1 MNKKLIL
8 FVIVFGVILFILAR
22 SWVPTGMIL
31 GGHDSGLAINASQ
44 FFNKRLLSWD
54 ETVNFGVDNSAYFGS
69 LTMHGL
75 DLILAR
81 LGGTSFAGNT
91 LSFIFWIFLMF
102 LSAVIL
108 SLELKKYFGKAITFI
123 LPIFLVMN
131 FYIFQSVF
139 ILERAKYGIYVETL
153 LILTIL
159 FRLKRKQISVFT
171 SAFLISIL
179 LVIFN
184 GGSWLGIPLFGGL
197 IVVVGTFLFAELVF
211 SVKQR
216 SFVNLKRILV
226 TLFLSFAFLF
236 ALTTY
241 SWLPYIGNFV
251 KSDAQIL
258 SDQGSISGNEA
269 WLDNMSQGTSILN
282 LIRFQ
287 GTPDWYASS
296 NQANPEHQYAGLY
309 IKNNFLIVVSFI
321 FPVLALFSLPSISKE
336 KDIKKKSIGVF
347 FILLSFLSLIFVAGS
362 HPPTGE
368 IYKLL
373 FTRIP
378 GFIIF
383 RSPYYKFG
391 YAFMLGWSVLIA
403 ISLSYFL
410 KRFSGARLLVG
421 IIIVNVF
428 VIGYYSP
435 MLSPSKLFHWK
446 NDFSTV
452 FRLPSYVDQYA
463 NWANMNTKDGRTLLL
478 PPNNDE
484 WRSDG
489 YNFGYWSTTTLLAS
503 ASNVKVLSNDSLL
516 NQAES
521 TWVNAIYAAIKRGDE
536 KNFNLLADKL
546 GVKYFLVR
554 EDVLSPGKWSAPEDF
569 SIYENAL
576 KVFSSVTKLNKFGN
590 WVVYSRANINLIDF
604 TALNNLTHVFSE
616 DLDYMGKL
624 YQFSPAF
631 TNKDSKDS
639 VTVLKCDI
647 CKMLEAVDP
656 NNQLRFSTS
665 TVLPN
670 SILYK
675 LKQMRRNYS
684 ASHLAGDENV
694 RINYYLGE
702 IFSLGGEFKAIN
714 LNPISDRFQAVVFQQ
729 IKDDIDALNSLVIS
743 KKGSQTDYLLAA
755 NIFKYTDPVEG
766 LISQYFR
773 SFPSASL
780 SIQSQLQALDWDIR
794 SLNNHFSLVWDN
806 LSGTVNRKSYPFTI
820 SRNGVYQ
827 ILIKNDMQL
836 GGVQKADLL
845 KEGSFLKQLSIGN
858 DENWSVTGKIN
869 LEKGRYD
876 LILDI
881 PPSGNV
887 LQSVT
892 VNNFSNPY
900 NGNISCVGGQ
910 IDKFSAGKKYLVNF
924 SSSGGLDLYFRE
936 NKEDLPSYF
945 LPPNNRLS
953 AIFLKMGNN
962 DNYFYSPYSTA
973 KNSAIYVCGTK
984 SNLNGIDNLTVSE
997 VRVPEVILRSYS
1009 DDVQSIP
1016 NITAD
1021 KISPVKY
1028 IVNIPTGTGGFTLR
1042 FGERFDPR
1050 WQARYLDNN
1059 QLISDHVMIDGYA
1072 NGWIIP
1078 QISSRKIVIEYS
1090 PQNKFNLGVM
1100 VSLVSFCLL
1109 SLVFF
1114 AKMVFKKNGVPKRK

>member
-1 MNKKLIL
+1 MNKKLVL
-8 FVIVFGVILFILAR
+8 FIIVFGVILFIVAR
-22 SWVPTGMIL
+22 SWVPVGMIL

-44 FFNKRLLSWD
+44 FFSKRLLSWD
-54 ETVNFGVDNSAYFGS
+54 ATVNFGVDNSAYFGS

-91 LSFIFWIFLMF
+91 LNVFFWIFLMF
-102 LSAVIL
+102 LSATVL

-131 FYIFQSVF
+131 FYIFQSMF
-139 ILERAKYGIYVETL
+139 ILERAKYGIYIATL

-159 FRLKRKQISVFT
+159 FRLKRKQISVFI
-171 SAFLISIL
+171 SSLLIAIL

-184 GGSWLGIPLFGGL
+184 GGSWLGIPLFGGF
-197 IVVVGTFLFAELVF
+197 IVVIITFLFAELFF

-216 SFVNLKRILV
+216 SFKDLKKILI
-226 TLFLSFAFLF
+226 TLLLSIAFLF
-236 ALTTY
+236 ALSTY

-258 SDQGSISGNEA
+258 SDQGSINGNEA

-309 IKNNFLIVVSFI
+309 INNNFLIVVSFT
-321 FPVLALFSLPSISKE
+321 FPFLALFSLLPISKE
-336 KDIKKKSIGVF
+336 KDLKKRSVGVF

-403 ISLSYFL
+403 ISISYFL
-410 KRFSGARLLVG
+410 KRFSGVKLLVG

-435 MLSPSKLFHWK
+435 ILSPSKLFHWK

-452 FRLPSYVDQYA
+452 FSLPPYVNQYA
-463 NWANMNTKDGRTLLL
+463 NWADMNTKDGRTLLL

-503 ASNVKVLSNDSLL
+503 ASNIEVLSNDSLL

-521 TWVNAIYAAIKRGDE
+521 TWVNAIYGAIKKGDE

-554 EDVLSPGKWSAPEDF
+554 ADVLSGKWSAPEDF

-576 KVFSSVTKLNKFGN
+576 KGFPSVTKLNKFGN
-590 WVVYSRANINLIDF
+590 WVVYSRANIHLTDF
-604 TALNNLTHVFSE
+604 TAINNLTHISSN
-616 DLDYMGKL
+616 DLGYMGKL
-624 YQFSPAF
+624 YQFSQAF

-639 VTVLKCDI
+639 ISVLTCDI
-647 CKMLEAVDP
+647 CKMLEAIDP
-656 NNQLRFSTS
+656 KNQLQLSTS
-665 TVLPN
+665 TILPN

-675 LKQMRRNYS
+675 LKQMRRNYNV
-684 ASHLAGDENV
+684 SHLAGDKDV
-694 RINYYLGE
+694 RTNYYLGE
-702 IFSLGGEFKAIN
+702 LFSLGGEFKAIN
-714 LNPISDRFQAVVFQQ
+714 LNPIEDSFQAVVFQQ
-729 IKDDIDALNSLVIS
+729 IKDDVDALNSLVMS
-743 KKGSQTDYLLAA
+743 EKRSQTDYLLAA
-755 NIFKYTDPVEG
+755 NIFKYTEPIEG
-766 LISQYFR
+766 FIAQYFR

-780 SIQSQLQALDWDIR
+780 SMQSQLQALDWEIR
-794 SLNNHFSLVWDN
+794 SLNDHFSLVWDS
-806 LSGTVNRKSYPFTI
+806 LSSTVNRKSYPFTI

-827 ILIKNDMQL
+827 LFIKNDMQL
-836 GGVQKADLL
+836 GGVLKAGLQ
-845 KEGSFLKQLSIGN
+845 KEGSFLKQLSVGS
-858 DENWSVTGKIN
+858 DGTWLATGKIS
-869 LEKGRYD
+869 LEAGSYD
-876 LILDI
+876 LVIDI

-887 LQSVT
+887 LQT
-892 VNNFSNPY
+892 IMTANFNNPY
-900 NGNISCVGGQ
+900 SSYISCLGGQ
-910 IDKFSAGKKYLVNF
+910 IDQFSPEKKYMISL
-924 SSSGGLDLYFRE
+924 SSSGTLDLYFRE

-945 LPPNNRLS
+945 LPPKNQLS
-953 AIFLKMGNN
+953 PIFLKTGNIN
-962 DNYFYSPYSTA
+962 NYFYSPFSTA

-984 SNLNGIDNLTVSE
+984 SSLNGIDNLTVSE
-997 VRVPEVILRSYS
+997 IRVPEVILRSYS
-1009 DDVQSIP
+1009 DDVRSIP
-1016 NITAD
+1016 SITAD
-1021 KISPVKY
+1021 KISSIKY
-1028 IVNIPTGTGGFTLR
+1028 IVNVPTETGEFTLR

-1059 QLISDHVMIDGYA
+1059 QLIGNHVIIDGYA
-1072 NGWIIP
+1072 NGWVIP

-1090 PQNKFNLGVM
+1090 TQNKFNLGVI

-1109 SLVFF
+1109 SIVFF
-1114 AKMVFKKNGVPKRK
+1114 VKIVLKKNEIPRRK